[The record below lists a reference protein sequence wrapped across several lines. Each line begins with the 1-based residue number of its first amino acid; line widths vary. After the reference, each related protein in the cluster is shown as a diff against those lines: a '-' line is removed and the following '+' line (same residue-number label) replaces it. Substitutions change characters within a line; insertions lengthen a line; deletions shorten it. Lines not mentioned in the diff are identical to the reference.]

1 MYIIDRFLSF
11 FSLDMGI
18 DLGTANTL
26 VCVRGRGIV
35 LSEPSVVAVKKGTN
49 KVLLNGNA
57 VGEMAK
63 AMLGRTPGNI
73 EAIRPMKNGVIANFD
88 ITEKMLRYFINK
100 VHNRRWGYRPRL
112 VISVPSGITDVEKRA
127 VYASADRAGARKVY
141 LIDEPKA
148 AGIGAGMPITEPTG
162 NMIVDIGGG
171 TTEVAVISLGGV
183 VTCQSLRIAGDKM
196 DEAIIQHMKRTYNMD
211 IGPRMA
217 EDTKIKIGSAFAL
230 DEELTI
236 EVKGRDFIT
245 GLPRREIISS
255 EEIRE
260 ALHEPVNAIIEAI
273 RLTLEQTPP
282 ELAAD
287 IFDRGMVLSGGG
299 ALLRSIDKAIARETG
314 LQVTIADDPLTCVAR
329 GTGVVLDDLTRMSGV
344 LESSDNEY

>member
-1 MYIIDRFLSF
+1 MYIFDRFWSL
-11 FSLDMGI
+11 FSTDMGI

-26 VCVRGRGIV
+26 VCLKGKGIV
-35 LSEPSVVAVKKGTN
+35 LNEPSVVAVKRGTN
-49 KVLLNGNA
+49 KVLLNGEA
-57 VGEMAK
+57 VGNMAK

-100 VHNRRWGYRPRL
+100 VHGRRWGYRPRL

-127 VYASADRAGARKVY
+127 VFASADRAGARRVY

-148 AGIGAGMPITEPTG
+148 AGIGAGMPVTEPTG

-183 VTCQSLRIAGDKM
+183 VTKQSLRVAGDKM
-196 DEAIIQHMKRTYNMD
+196 DEAIIHHMKRTYNMD

-217 EDTKIKIGSAFAL
+217 EDTKIEIGSAHPL
-230 DEELTI
+230 ETELTM
-236 EVKGRDFIT
+236 EAKGRDFIT

-255 EEIRE
+255 EEVRE
-260 ALHEPVNAIIEAI
+260 ALREPIAAIIESI

-282 ELAAD
+282 ELSAD
-287 IFDRGMVLSGGG
+287 IFDRGMVIAGGG
-299 ALLRSIDKAIARETG
+299 ALLRGIDKAIARETG
-314 LQVTIADDPLTCVAR
+314 LQVSIADDPITCVAR
-329 GTGVVLDDLTRMSGV
+329 GTGAVLDNLSLMTGV
-344 LESSDNEY
+344 LEGSDSDY